1 MPPFSW
7 KTRSVNMGKGLVIDN
22 HVILRHY
29 RKQTKTKIQQS
40 VQPLDINVQ
49 VLIIKLTTQRQ
60 SILKRRKTCC
70 DTPFNNQDTSVM
82 TRRSGGREKV
92 FKQVRRDNTW
102 WVVLFS
108 CALQKHGALADI
120 VKRKATKKL
129 TRWGEDSG
137 DSKGAQ
143 KTTVQNAG
151 ETQRHRRYLQVPRGG
166 YPHVPRGTQVSGC
179 WRPGVPPGQRG
190 KQGSYLAGD
199 GLLPLGAQLA
209 REVGGDPCC
218 NHHSQHNHLAVG
230 RENVTCLRGKNW
242 K

>member
-1 MPPFSW
+1 M
-7 KTRSVNMGKGLVIDN
+7 
-22 HVILRHY
+22 IL
-29 RKQTKTKIQQS
+29 
-40 VQPLDINVQ
+40 L
-49 VLIIKLTTQRQ
+49 LTTL
-60 SILKRRKTCC
+60 IPLLWLGE
-70 DTPFNNQDTSVM
+70 V
-82 TRRSGGREKV
+82 GGREKV

-151 ETQRHRRYLQVPRGG
+151 ETHRHRRYLQVPREG
-166 YPHVPRGTQVSGC
+166 YPQVPRCTQVARC

-218 NHHSQHNHLAVG
+218 THHSEHNLAVG
-230 RENVTCLRGKNW
+230 RENVTCLRKE
-242 K
+242 KLKVASKQRKKLAK